1 MYKRAYVKVDLD
13 RIRKNMKAIRSVLP
27 EGTKII
33 GVVKADGYG
42 HGAVQTAKAIEE
54 DAAGYAVATAEEALE
69 LRGNGI
75 KKPVL
80 VLGPVPECQY
90 GAWWSRR
97 SGRQCSILRGQNGFR
112 KRRCPWG

>member
-42 HGAVQTAKAIEE
+42 HGAVQTAKAI
-54 DAAGYAVATAEEALE
+54 
-69 LRGNGI
+69 
-75 KKPVL
+75 
-80 VLGPVPECQY
+80 
-90 GAWWSRR
+90 
-97 SGRQCSILRGQNGFR
+97 
-112 KRRCPWG
+112 